1 MRIRAVSHAGDR
13 PVDFFTGVQVLA
25 AQGVSEDE
33 LDAEL
38 AERLAEAER
47 QAVSDEGV
55 SACSCCPHRL
65 SLERCAP
72 QTPPQPPPLPLLLLR
87 PRRAH
92 SQDRHPA
99 CSPPHMRTLLQPPWL
114 F

>member
-1 MRIRAVSHAGDR
+1 MS
-13 PVDFFTGVQVLA
+13 TQVLA

-55 SACSCCPHRL
+55 S
-65 SLERCAP
+65 
-72 QTPPQPPPLPLLLLR
+72 TVLLLSAQAELGALR
-87 PRRAH
+87 SSANTAAASPAPAAEAEVRAARP
-92 SQDRHPA
+92 QA
-99 CSPPHMRTLLQPPWL
+99 CRPFST
-114 F
+114 